1 MAREREVA
9 AARHTCCM
17 YKPTACGT
25 VLQIAGAHCVSTLTS
40 HVATLALSSHK
51 WLVESDT
58 VTRSSQEELMWALSL
73 NACCAAERFGY
84 GLAPEHLAVAVT
96 TGFMTITEL
105 DALMR
110 LIRSPDSHFVEVPSL
125 PFYFLTSI
133 LSKFPAEVESR
144 AYWSAGVIDAL
155 FGRALN
161 VLVTRFQEHRQADD
175 LRLLNDLLE
184 VAFTT
189 QQGIVRMSHAIL
201 QDDSD
206 DNSSVDDL
214 TEDLLEGEVDARAL
228 MYTGDTTF
236 IIILLMLFEVK

>member
-1 MAREREVA
+1 M
-9 AARHTCCM
+9 
-17 YKPTACGT
+17 PLGT
-25 VLQIAGAHCVSTLTS
+25 SPYPYVFLFVTTYYLTS
-40 HVATLALSSHK
+40 QGRVPALILAVWACIGERADATLESACVAHLSGLLLGDYLANMIGIPGAPHISL
-51 WLVESDT
+51 WI
-58 VTRSSQEELMWALSL
+58 LMGYIARAEHLS
-73 NACCAAERFGY
+73 GT

-184 VAFTT
+184 VGMSCQAFTT
-189 QQGIVRMSHAIL
+189 QQ
-201 QDDSD
+201 
-206 DNSSVDDL
+206 
-214 TEDLLEGEVDARAL
+214 
-228 MYTGDTTF
+228 
-236 IIILLMLFEVK
+236 VKMMMTIEP